1 MTVDRRAGKAG
12 GGDDLASTDL
22 AAVRNDARD
31 GAPSCVRTR
40 RKLMIRLKELNFC
53 PQRSHVPMI
62 LRISGLI
69 YAKKKINQALLSAKR
84 PPYSRR
90 MNQSRFIPN
99 GGGPAEVEEA
109 SPARLEVI
117 GLSKSFLGVQA
128 LDDVS
133 FRLQPGEV
141 LALIGENGAGK
152 STLIRILSGA
162 HRQDAGEVLI
172 NGEKV
177 DFVGPR
183 AAEGLGIATVYQELS
198 LFPDLS
204 VAENLVFGAFPGRG
218 IIDWRAARKEAAEFL
233 SSLDVH
239 IDVTRRVRDL
249 SIAEKQML
257 EIAKALHRR
266 AQIVILDE
274 PTAVLGGEDVEHL
287 LALVR
292 GLVNHGV
299 SVIFVSHRLE
309 EVFGLA
315 DHYIVLKDGRLT
327 GAGLISDTNHD
338 DLVSKMVGREFAT
351 SQRSVNQNVGDVVL
365 EVESLNQGEVLS
377 DISLKVRAGEVLGIA
392 GLRGAGRTELARAIY
407 GVDPVSSGVVR
418 VRGEVVANGS
428 PLRSIRAGIGLVPEE
443 RKSQGIFI
451 ALSTA
456 ANIPMVKVLKRG
468 SLLLHLAAE
477 RKLALSYKERL
488 RIKVADIAAAVAS
501 LSGGN
506 QQKVVLAK
514 WLDAGVDVL
523 ILDEPTR
530 GIDVGA
536 KQEIYQLIRR
546 LCEQGLAII
555 VISSEL
561 PEVLAL
567 SHRILVMHHGTAVA
581 ELDGESATEEQIM
594 IHAVGGR
601 AK

>member
-1 MTVDRRAGKAG
+1 
-12 GGDDLASTDL
+12 
-22 AAVRNDARD
+22 
-31 GAPSCVRTR
+31 
-40 RKLMIRLKELNFC
+40 
-53 PQRSHVPMI
+53 
-62 LRISGLI
+62 
-69 YAKKKINQALLSAKR
+69 
-84 PPYSRR
+84 
-90 MNQSRFIPN
+90 MNQSRFIP
-99 GGGPAEVEEA
+99 EEA
-109 SPARLEVI
+109 GHSAQAASSAPRLEVI
-117 GLSKSFLGVQA
+117 GLSKSFLGASA

-133 FRLQPGEV
+133 LRLEPGEV

-162 HRQDAGEVLI
+162 HRPDSGDVFI
-172 NGEKV
+172 NGQKV
-177 DFVGPR
+177 DLDGPR

-218 IIDWRAARKEAAEFL
+218 VIDWRAARREAADFL
-233 SSLDVH
+233 TSLDVH

-287 LALVR
+287 LILVR
-292 GLVNHGV
+292 GLVKHGV

-315 DHYIVLKDGRLT
+315 DHYVVLKDGRLT
-327 GAGLISDTNHD
+327 GAGRISDTNHD
-338 DLVSKMVGREFAT
+338 DLVSKMVGREFAS
-351 SQRSVNQNVGDVVL
+351 SQREVNQNVGDVVL
-365 EVESLNQGEVLS
+365 EVENLNQDGVLS
-377 DISLKVRAGEVLGIA
+377 DISLSVRAGEVLGIA

-451 ALSTA
+451 AMSTA
-456 ANIPMVKVLKRG
+456 ANIPIVKILKRG
-468 SLLLHLAAE
+468 SLVLRLAAE
-477 RKLALSYKERL
+477 RKLALLYKEML
-488 RIKVADIAAAVAS
+488 RIKVTDIDAAVAS

-567 SHRILVMHHGTAVA
+567 SHRILVMYHGTAAA
-581 ELDGESATEEQIM
+581 ELDGETATEEQIM
-594 IHAVGGR
+594 VHAVGGK
-601 AK
+601 A